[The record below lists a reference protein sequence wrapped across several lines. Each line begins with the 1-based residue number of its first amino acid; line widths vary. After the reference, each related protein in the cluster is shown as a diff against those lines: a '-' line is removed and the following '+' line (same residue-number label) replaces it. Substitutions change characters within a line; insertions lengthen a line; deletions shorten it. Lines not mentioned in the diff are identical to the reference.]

1 MSGPKSVLAAVAILS
16 LTMIGSAAAVPVDH
30 LAGAAKASTE
40 IQQVRWG
47 WRGAGWGWRGGGWD
61 GAGQST
67 ASPVRDGAGEGAVGD
82 GGIAGDG
89 TGQSTASPV
98 RDGDGEAPVGDGG
111 TGGAGV
117 GRSTASPVHAGYGEA
132 PVGDGGTAGDG
143 AGRSTAS
150 LVHAGAGEEA
160 AGMARGRL
168 GMAARM
174 APLVTRRAD
183 YVNARATTGIKR
195 LSTLNRIS
203 SKAASLPSR
212 RPAAWL

>member
-1 MSGPKSVLAAVAILS
+1 STISPAQQRPRRKFSKY
-16 LTMIGSAAAVPVDH
+16 
-30 LAGAAKASTE
+30 AGA
-40 IQQVRWG
+40 
-47 WRGAGWGWRGGGWD
+47 GAGPVGGGGVAGGD

-111 TGGAGV
+111 T
-117 GRSTASPVHAGYGEA
+117 
-132 PVGDGGTAGDG
+132 AGDG

-150 LVHAGAGEEA
+150 RVHAGAGEEA